1 MSMEYNHDKENFK
14 KWCSKNNIAM
24 DANKLEKLF
33 LEAFPN
39 SKGGLYSVNNSPEA
53 KNNIIE
59 IILKRNKSN
68 AGTVSDYVYLISGT
82 LYYIEYLGDRQLKQ
96 NHLEELTEEN
106 QQRYSLIVAYFLSR
120 VNNKG
125 LKLLGYKSFTEAFSD
140 FAAILD
146 QKPATIKNMRDEFDP
161 YFDNGRKGWYQR
173 ALSKSR
179 QEIFDEFADVP
190 EEKLLAIINKI
201 RDTYPNANEQQ
212 EKPSKGCKTIK
223 ITSQNMKEK
232 KTKKK

>member
-1 MSMEYNHDKENFK
+1 MPRF
-14 KWCSKNNIAM
+14 
-24 DANKLEKLF
+24 DA
-33 LEAFPN
+33 
-39 SKGGLYSVNNSPEA
+39 
-53 KNNIIE
+53 
-59 IILKRNKSN
+59 
-68 AGTVSDYVYLISGT
+68 YVYLISGT

-173 ALSKSR
+173 SLSKSR

-201 RDTYPNANEQQ
+201 RDTYSNANEQQ

-223 ITSQNMKEK
+223 ITSQNMKEI

>member
-68 AGTVSDYVYLISGT
+68 AGTVSDYVYL
-82 LYYIEYLGDRQLKQ
+82 
-96 NHLEELTEEN
+96 
-106 QQRYSLIVAYFLSR
+106 
-120 VNNKG
+120 
-125 LKLLGYKSFTEAFSD
+125 
-140 FAAILD
+140 
-146 QKPATIKNMRDEFDP
+146 
-161 YFDNGRKGWYQR
+161 
-173 ALSKSR
+173 
-179 QEIFDEFADVP
+179 
-190 EEKLLAIINKI
+190 
-201 RDTYPNANEQQ
+201 
-212 EKPSKGCKTIK
+212 
-223 ITSQNMKEK
+223 
-232 KTKKK
+232 